1 MSSLF
6 KQSDFPVTVTVESP
20 SSSETDEA
28 EDSSDSVHET
38 PQKAGTRQETLQVRS
53 SSVQGTEDHREVTIV
68 KQAQA
73 ARWTPVCPLF
83 YSAVKRSEG
92 RWQCVYSEIKIEI
105 WHQFF
110 LFLESEC

>member
-28 EDSSDSVHET
+28 EDSSGSVHET

-92 RWQCVYSEIKIEI
+92 RWQCVYSEIKIET

>member
-38 PQKAGTRQETLQVRS
+38 PQKTSTRQETLQVRS
-53 SSVQGTEDHREVTIV
+53 SAVQGTEDHCKVTIV
-68 KQAQA
+68 IQAQA
-73 ARWTPVCPLF
+73 AHLTLV
-83 YSAVKRSEG
+83 YSVVKRNKG
-92 RWQCVYSEIKIEI
+92 R
-105 WHQFF
+105 
-110 LFLESEC
+110 